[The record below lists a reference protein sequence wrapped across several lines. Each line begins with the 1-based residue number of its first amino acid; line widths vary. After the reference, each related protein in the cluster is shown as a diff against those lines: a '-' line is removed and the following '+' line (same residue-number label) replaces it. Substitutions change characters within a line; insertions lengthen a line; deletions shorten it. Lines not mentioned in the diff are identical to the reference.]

1 MLPRLNQNI
10 LTLAFIVI
18 FICMVSCS
26 GIADFEYTEY
36 KQVLAQNSYDYGE
49 FNFKPV

>member
-1 MLPRLNQNI
+1 MPPHLNRNI

-18 FICMVSCS
+18 FIWTTSCS

-36 KQVLAQNSYDYGE
+36 TQVLAQNSYDYG
-49 FNFKPV
+49 